1 MGRIM
6 MATTKIFNYDLE
18 VDRDVKIKNDQQNSI
33 ARDYLR
39 ELSR

>member
-1 MGRIM
+1 M

-18 VDRDVKIKNDQQNSI
+18 VDKDVKIRTDQQNAV

-39 ELSR
+39 EFQNQLI